1 MGAKTLI
8 LMSGRFILDTNI
20 VIAIFNGESSIKE
33 YLIKADEV
41 FISSTVLGE
50 LFFGAFKS
58 KRSKTNLKRISNFA
72 DSITILNCDKDTA
85 QQYGIVKNKLLDKGK
100 LIPEN
105 DIWIAAVAM
114 QNDLILVTRDGHFD
128 EIEELKCEK
137 W

>member
-1 MGAKTLI
+1 
-8 LMSGRFILDTNI
+8 MSGRFILDTNI
-20 VIAIFNGESSIKE
+20 VIAIFNGETSIKE
-33 YLIKADEV
+33 HLLKADEV

-58 KRSKTNLKRISNFA
+58 KRSKTNIKRISNFA

-100 LIPEN
+100 PIPEN

-114 QNDLILVTRDGHFD
+114 QNDLILVTRDAHFD
-128 EIEELKCEK
+128 EIEELKYEK

>member
-1 MGAKTLI
+1 
-8 LMSGRFILDTNI
+8 MSGRFILDTNI

>member
-1 MGAKTLI
+1 MGVKKLI

-20 VIAIFNGESSIKE
+20 VIANFSGETSIKE
-33 YLIKADEV
+33 HLLKADEV

-58 KRSKTNLKRISNFA
+58 KRSKTNLKRISDFA
-72 DSITILNCDKDTA
+72 DSITILTCDRDTA
-85 QQYGIVKNKLLDKGK
+85 YQYGIVKKKLQEKGK

-114 QNDLILVTRDGHFD
+114 QNDLILVSRDGHFD
-128 EIEELKCEK
+128 EVEELRYEK

>member
-1 MGAKTLI
+1 
-8 LMSGRFILDTNI
+8 MSGRFILDTNI
-20 VIAIFNGESSIKE
+20 VIAIFNGETSIKE
-33 YLIKADEV
+33 HLLKADEV

-58 KRSKTNLKRISNFA
+58 KRSKTNLKTISNFA

-100 LIPEN
+100 PIPEN
-105 DIWIAAVAM
+105 DLWIAAVAM
-114 QNDLILVTRDGHFD
+114 QNDLILVTRDAHFD
-128 EIEELKCEK
+128 EIEELKYEK

>member
-1 MGAKTLI
+1 MDAKKLI

-20 VIAIFNGESSIKE
+20 VIAIFNGETSIKE
-33 YLIKADEV
+33 HLFEADEV
-41 FISSTVLGE
+41 FIPSTVLGE

-58 KRSKTNLKRISNFA
+58 KHSKINLKRIKDFA
-72 DSITILNCDKDTA
+72 DSITILSCDKDTA
-85 QQYGIVKNKLLDKGK
+85 YQYGIVKYRLLDKGK
-100 LIPEN
+100 PIPEN

-128 EIEELKCEK
+128 EIENLKFEK

>member
-1 MGAKTLI
+1 MGAKKLI

-20 VIAIFNGESSIKE
+20 VIAIFNGETSIKE
-33 YLIKADEV
+33 HLLKADEV

-58 KRSKTNLKRISNFA
+58 KRSKTNIKRISNFA

-85 QQYGIVKNKLLDKGK
+85 QHYGIVKNKLLDKGK
-100 LIPEN
+100 PIPEN

-114 QNDLILVTRDGHFD
+114 QNDL
-128 EIEELKCEK
+128 ENLKYEK